1 MGKGLKKAE
10 WWLQPWRESSRSRT
24 AKGKCWPRLNPTSSL
39 SQRTRVLLL
48 LHPEPTEAWSCQG
61 SPWVMKPPKQ
71 EKDPIMR
78 VQRPGVTC
86 RFDSAHGSQ
95 DWTPTTRTQHLYV
108 LLSYSNFDIL
118 LFSLATAI

>member
-1 MGKGLKKAE
+1 MRKELKKAE

-24 AKGKCWPRLNPTSSL
+24 AKGKCWPRLNPISSL
-39 SQRTRVLLL
+39 SQRTLVLLL

-78 VQRPGVTC
+78 GLTQLTAARSGYPQPGHRLWVSVSVSMC
-86 RFDSAHGSQ
+86 FC
-95 DWTPTTRTQHLYV
+95 LIV
-108 LLSYSNFDIL
+108 IL
-118 LFSLATAI
+118 TYFFSV